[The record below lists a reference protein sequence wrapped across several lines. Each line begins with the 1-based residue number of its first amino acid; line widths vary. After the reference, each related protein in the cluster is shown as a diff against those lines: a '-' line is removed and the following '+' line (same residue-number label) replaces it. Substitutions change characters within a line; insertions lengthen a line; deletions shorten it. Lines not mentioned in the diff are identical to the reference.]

1 MKTHLK
7 KAVAVLSIAGAL
19 VGGTTAY
26 AASTGTSTTTTPST
40 PTATAPD
47 TGTTATTPSTTPT
60 PVDHRAE
67 LRHARQGRLPRDV
80 GRLRAKRPL
89 CARGPL
95 PRSSTP
101 SAKVLS
107 MRRCSALAVLGVLFL
122 AVGASGA
129 EGATGLV
136 SIGAGLKG
144 PSGLHAICARRP
156 LRQRGGRLRARWPL
170 CEGACMRL
178 LSKLVA
184 LVALALALGASG
196 ADGATPLVSIGA
208 GLEGPSGLRATVYA
222 TGLEHVS
229 AFAFDAKGRLWVT
242 TSAATDH
249 ASDGVYLVR
258 AAGATPVKVIA
269 GLQGPLGLVWRSG
282 TLYVA
287 SIGRV
292 DAYRGFTGHA
302 LRLAHDDPDRAERPR
317 LEPGPRAR
325 AERPADHVDRVCLR
339 PLHDDVA
346 LLGVDHLVRP
356 GRHGVQTYAARVR
369 AAFGLAFYPGTSTL
383 FASMNQR
390 DDLGAKTPGDAL
402 AIVRAGEDWRF
413 PACYEQGG
421 SACSG
426 VPADGRDARQA
437 RGGRWRRVSR
447 RARSARRS
455 EPPRSSRSGSSARCS
470 RSGSRRTASGYTG
483 GTPTTV
489 LTGFRSPLPLI
500 MTASRALLVGD
511 WATGTIYR
519 IAASA

>member
-1 MKTHLK
+1 
-7 KAVAVLSIAGAL
+7 
-19 VGGTTAY
+19 
-26 AASTGTSTTTTPST
+26 
-40 PTATAPD
+40 
-47 TGTTATTPSTTPT
+47 
-60 PVDHRAE
+60 
-67 LRHARQGRLPRDV
+67 
-80 GRLRAKRPL
+80 
-89 CARGPL
+89 
-95 PRSSTP
+95 
-101 SAKVLS
+101 
-107 MRRCSALAVLGVLFL
+107 
-122 AVGASGA
+122 
-129 EGATGLV
+129 
-136 SIGAGLKG
+136 
-144 PSGLHAICARRP
+144 
-156 LRQRGGRLRARWPL
+156 
-170 CEGACMRL
+170 MRL

-258 AAGATPVKVIA
+258 AAGATPVKVIS
-269 GLQGPLGLVWRSG
+269 GLAGPLGLVWRSG

-292 DAYRGFTGHA
+292 DAYRGLSGTRFASRRTILTEPSGHGWNQDLVLA
-302 LRLAHDDPDRAERPR
+302 PNGRLIMSIASACDHCTTTSRYSASIISFDPD
-317 LEPGPRAR
+317 GS
-325 AERPADHVDRVCLR
+325 
-339 PLHDDVA
+339 
-346 LLGVDHLVRP
+346 
-356 GRHGVQTYAARVR
+356 GVQTYAARVR

-402 AIVRAGEDWRF
+402 AIVRRGEDWRF

-426 VPADGRDARQA
+426 VPATVATLDKHAAAGGVAIATGALGSAIGTAALVSEWELGKVLAVRLTA
-437 RGGRWRRVSR
+437 RG
-447 RARSARRS
+447 
-455 EPPRSSRSGSSARCS
+455 
-470 RSGSRRTASGYTG
+470 SGYAG

-500 MTASRALLVGD
+500 MTSSRALLVGD
-511 WATGTIYR
+511 WATGRIYR